1 MKRFY
6 LPYSRVKRNKIN
18 DVKWVK
24 IENIFFDKGY
34 IELSVKHNIY
44 IRLKIYE
51 IEVFVSKK
59 LNGFIEITDISFSK
73 KDNLVSLEYIDIDL
87 EKYNNIDLEKYNNI
101 DTEHQ
106 EKVKK
111 KNIVISF
118 TEKGWSK
125 IFK

>member
-6 LPYSRVKRNKIN
+6 LVYSRIKRNKIN
-18 DVKWVK
+18 DIKWIK
-24 IENIFFDKGY
+24 MENIYFDKGY

-44 IRLKIYE
+44 IRLRIYE

-87 EKYNNIDLEKYNNI
+87 EKYNTIDAELENE
-101 DTEHQ
+101 TR
-106 EKVKK
+106 EKAEKK
-111 KNIVISF
+111 SIVISF
-118 TEKGWSK
+118 TQKGWKK